1 MFKSKKIVALVLC
14 AMMLF
19 VPVAAAANDD
29 FAADFLKAFSDNAK
43 ASWTGTDQV
52 QGKLVK
58 AVGDFKSAV
67 EGQRNGMSD
76 LVKNPAADTIK
87 DNKETLDNKEKDY
100 QEALKEVKK
109 AIVALEKDKR
119 EVERFGYEM
128 FTKKKNAAY
137 DAADKDAA
145 KKVWEQAV
153 KDLQT
158 KRDDLDKQ
166 VKLHDGL
173 AQNAKALKGMYD
185 LLEKN
190 LETKDNLNKAKEA
203 FEAAVQWY
211 TAVDNDDYREMFKAP
226 LLSAWKNLAALLND
240 YQKASFLKTV
250 NDEDVLDLINGKA
263 DKYEVKSTGEKGW
276 ILSDEAKNGCL
287 KDVAEFKVEKKDGKF
302 VAKVYGADG
311 KEMKIGQQLTVY
323 RPIAKDVKVLSAK
336 VDGKNVTFATSV
348 RNGQNYVSVPVV
360 Y

>member
-1 MFKSKKIVALVLC
+1 M
-14 AMMLF
+14 
-19 VPVAAAANDD
+19 
-29 FAADFLKAFSDNAK
+29 
-43 ASWTGTDQV
+43 
-52 QGKLVK
+52 
-58 AVGDFKSAV
+58 
-67 EGQRNGMSD
+67 
-76 LVKNPAADTIK
+76 
-87 DNKETLDNKEKDY
+87 
-100 QEALKEVKK
+100 
-109 AIVALEKDKR
+109 
-119 EVERFGYEM
+119 
-128 FTKKKNAAY
+128 
-137 DAADKDAA
+137 
-145 KKVWEQAV
+145 
-153 KDLQT
+153 
-158 KRDDLDKQ
+158 
-166 VKLHDGL
+166 
-173 AQNAKALKGMYD
+173 KGMYD

-240 YQKASFLKTV
+240 YQKASFLKTID
-250 NDEDVLDLINGKA
+250 DEDVLALINGKA

-348 RNGQNYVSVPVV
+348 RDGQNYVSVPVI